1 MATEKEIL
9 TINGREV
16 TVSNPRKVY
25 FPETGHTKLDLVK
38 YYQAVAEGA
47 LRGAGGR
54 PMALKR
60 FVDGAAGQPFFQ
72 KRAPENVPE
81 FLRTATLTFPSGRTA
96 DEIVVDDAAGLAWVD
111 NLGCIDLNPHPVRA
125 EDLDHPDELRVDLDP
140 VPGVEWS
147 QIREV
152 ALVARE
158 SLEAV
163 GLVGWPKTSGS
174 RGIHINVRIEP
185 RWTFP
190 EVRRAALALARDVE
204 RRAPDLATSKWWKE
218 ERHGVFLDYNQNA
231 KDRTVASAYSVRP
244 LPDARVSTPLTWDE
258 VATVEAEAF
267 TIDTVP
273 ARYAAIG
280 DPGAG
285 IDDAVGSLDALL
297 ELSARD
303 EAEGL
308 GDAPWPPNYAKQA
321 GEPPR
326 VQPSK
331 ARRPPSEYE
340 PGRGEAGGPPPEVA
354 AERAAAVAAG
364 DTERRAPDRVGRFEA
379 DADRPAQDGDPRR
392 RDRPGRVQGGRAR
405 RPRTLEGAPSGHR
418 RVPRAGR
425 HPRRR
430 HARPVGGLVSGPG
443 EPDPRAGGEAA
454 RPGAARIRLR
464 SVGGHGRRGV
474 EGCHRGFTGA
484 PPDAEVEGAQTN
496 GGEGRGAGE
505 GGQDLRE
512 LETEEP
518 EARHDERKEHE
529 EPEAEDLEVEAMIEV
544 VGIDHVQLSMPPG
557 GEDEARQFYGE
568 SSGCVRSPKPPELA
582 GRGGCWFV
590 GGNAAIHLAPEDD
603 FRPHAKAH
611 PALVIRDLAAARE
624 ALGVAGVAIEEDDS
638 DLPVARCYIRD
649 PFGNRIELDDERDAG
664 FSAG

>member
-1 MATEKEIL
+1 MPARKEVLEIG
-9 TINGREV
+9 GRQV
-16 TVSNPRKVY
+16 SISNPDKLY
-25 FPETGHTKLDLVK
+25 FPDAGYTKMDLVS
-38 YYQAVAEGA
+38 YYLAVGEGA

-72 KRAPENVPE
+72 KRAPENLPGQI
-81 FLRTATLTFPSGRTA
+81 RTATLTFPSGRTA
-96 DEIVVDDAAGLAWVD
+96 DEIVIDDAAGLAWVV

-125 EDLDHPDELRVDLDP
+125 QDLDHPDELRVDLDP
-140 VPGVEWS
+140 VPGVPWS

-244 LPDARVSTPLTWDE
+244 LPDARVSTPLAWDE
-258 VATVEAEAF
+258 VGSVEAEAF

-273 ARYAAIG
+273 ARFAAIG

-285 IDDAVGSLDALL
+285 IDEAAGSLDALL
-297 ELSARD
+297 ALSARD

-331 ARRPPSEYE
+331 ARRPPSGYE

-364 DTERRAPDRVGRFEA
+364 DTNAGLPTEWAGSKPTPTGRRRSTIPVVEIARAEFKEGALEGLDRWKARHPEIVQYLEPADILVDGMRGRSALWYRVRVNLIHVPE
-379 DADRPAQDGDPRR
+379 DQRPAQEPLESDFDPWAGH
-392 RDRPGRVQGGRAR
+392 DIEAWKAATAGSRAR
-405 RPRTLEGAPSGHR
+405 RPT
-418 RVPRAGR
+418 
-425 HPRRR
+425 
-430 HARPVGGLVSGPG
+430 
-443 EPDPRAGGEAA
+443 
-454 RPGAARIRLR
+454 
-464 SVGGHGRRGV
+464 
-474 EGCHRGFTGA
+474 
-484 PPDAEVEGAQTN
+484 
-496 GGEGRGAGE
+496 
-505 GGQDLRE
+505 
-512 LETEEP
+512 
-518 EARHDERKEHE
+518 
-529 EPEAEDLEVEAMIEV
+529 
-544 VGIDHVQLSMPPG
+544 
-557 GEDEARQFYGE
+557 
-568 SSGCVRSPKPPELA
+568 PKPKTPK
-582 GRGGCWFV
+582 
-590 GGNAAIHLAPEDD
+590 P
-603 FRPHAKAH
+603 K
-611 PALVIRDLAAARE
+611 
-624 ALGVAGVAIEEDDS
+624 S
-638 DLPVARCYIRD
+638 
-649 PFGNRIELDDERDAG
+649 
-664 FSAG
+664 